1 MQYPCTNCVYKP
13 VCGSPRTEPCAGRQT
28 KTEKRKS
35 FNKMVSDLYEECL
48 DMDWKDY
55 EEFEDLDKSYLED
68 LIQKHGYNRARE
80 ILVELEYINS

>member
-35 FNKMVSDLYEECL
+35 FNKMVSDLYEELL
-48 DMDWKDY
+48 DMDFRDY
-55 EEFEDLDKSYLED
+55 AETEELDKSYIAN
-68 LIQKHGYNRARE
+68 LIRKHGYNRARE
-80 ILVELEYINS
+80 ILFEKQFA